1 MKIAGGGEIAD
12 FSLGST
18 KKDSNF
24 RLQIKVAAR
33 LQSGQSSFSEPGE
46 IEFIRPI

>member
-12 FSLGST
+12 FSRGSV
-18 KKDSNF
+18 KKYSNF

-33 LQSGQSSFSEPGE
+33 LRSVQKVGLEAD
-46 IEFIRPI
+46 